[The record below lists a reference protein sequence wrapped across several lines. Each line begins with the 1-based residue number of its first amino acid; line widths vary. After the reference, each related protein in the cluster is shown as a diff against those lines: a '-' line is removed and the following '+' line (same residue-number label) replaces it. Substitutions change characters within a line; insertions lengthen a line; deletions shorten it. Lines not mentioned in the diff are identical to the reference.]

1 MKVAWV
7 SPLPPAPTG
16 VAEYSARLSRELAR
30 YVEVDAF
37 DSPGRRRLTSYDA
50 CVYQVGNNPLH
61 GAVYDAA
68 LAVPGVVVLHDAVL
82 HHLLLGKLSKE
93 EYVEEFV
100 FNYGEWLRDFA
111 QELWRERA
119 TSASQE
125 RYFRYALVRRVA
137 ERSRIV
143 VVHNGRACE
152 IVQAGLKN
160 GSDGSTE
167 VVEIPHYIDRPSLP
181 EASKRGRL
189 REKLGISAEEIVIST
204 FGYLR
209 PSKRLHSLLEA
220 SRMLEIPHRILL
232 VGDFVSH
239 DYEAAISA
247 EINELPVTRLA
258 YVSEGEFWGLVAI
271 TDIGV
276 NLRYPSAGET
286 SAIALKLMAAGK
298 PVVVTAGEEVSGFP
312 AGSILEV
319 DPGEAEI
326 EMLAHCLHAL
336 ATADEMREIV
346 GQSAAAY
353 VVDRHNVE
361 TVTAQYLDV
370 IRRVGS

>member
-16 VAEYSARLSRELAR
+16 VAEYSARLARELAR
-30 YVEVDAF
+30 HIEIDAF
-37 DSPGRRRLTSYDA
+37 DSPGARPLDGYDA

-68 LAVPGVVVLHDAVL
+68 LAAPGVVVLHDAVL

-111 QELWRERA
+111 AQLWRERA

-125 RYFRYALVRRVA
+125 SYFRYPLI
-137 ERSRIV
+137 SRICRCSRGL
-143 VVHNGRACE
+143 VVHNGRAGKMARE
-152 IVQAGLKN
+152 ALGNRN
-160 GSDGSTE
+160 GSVE
-167 VVEIPHYIDRPSLP
+167 VVEIPLYVDRPSLP
-181 EASKRGRL
+181 EASERERI
-189 REKLGISAEEIVIST
+189 REKLGIPAQEIVIST

-220 SRMLEIPHRILL
+220 SRMLSVPYRILL
-232 VGDFVSH
+232 VGDFVSY
-239 DYEAAISA
+239 DYEAAILA
-247 EINELPVTRLA
+247 EIDELPVTRLP
-258 YVSEGEFWGLVAI
+258 YVAESEFWGLVAI

-286 SAIALKLMAAGK
+286 SSMALKLMAAGK
-298 PVVVTAGEEVSGFP
+298 PVIATAGEEVAGFP
-312 AGSILEV
+312 SGSIVEV
-319 DPGEAEI
+319 DRGEAEI
-326 EMLAHCLHAL
+326 EMLAHYLCAL
-336 ATADEMREIV
+336 AADREMREVV
-346 GQSAAAY
+346 GRSAARY
-353 VVDRHNVE
+353 VAERHNVQS
-361 TVTAQYLDV
+361 VTKQYLDV
-370 IRRVGS
+370 IRRVVG

>member
-16 VAEYSARLSRELAR
+16 VAEYSARLARELAR
-30 YVEVDAF
+30 HIEIDAF
-37 DSPGRRRLTSYDA
+37 DSPGARPLDGYDA

-61 GAVYDAA
+61 GAAYDAA
-68 LAVPGVVVLHDAVL
+68 LAAPGVVVLHDAVL

-93 EYVEEFV
+93 QYVEEFV
-100 FNYGEWLRDFA
+100 FNYGKWLRDFA
-111 QELWRERA
+111 AQLWRERA

-125 RYFRYALVRRVA
+125 SYFRYPLI
-137 ERSRIV
+137 SRICRCSRGL
-143 VVHNGRACE
+143 VVHNGRAGKMARE
-152 IVQAGLKN
+152 ALGNRN
-160 GSDGSTE
+160 GSVE
-167 VVEIPHYIDRPSLP
+167 VVEIPLYVDRPSLP
-181 EASKRGRL
+181 EASERERI
-189 REKLGISAEEIVIST
+189 REKLGIPAEEIVIST

-220 SRMLEIPHRILL
+220 SRMLSVPYRILL
-232 VGDFVSH
+232 VGDFVSY
-239 DYEAAISA
+239 DYEAAILA
-247 EINELPVTRLA
+247 EIDELPVTRLP
-258 YVSEGEFWGLVAI
+258 YVAESEFWGLVAI
-271 TDIGV
+271 TDICM

-312 AGSILEV
+312 RGSIIEV

-336 ATADEMREIV
+336 ATDDEMREIV
-346 GQSAAAY
+346 GRSAARY
-353 VVDRHNVE
+353 VAERHNIQS
-361 TVTAQYLDV
+361 VTKQYLDL
-370 IRRVGS
+370 IRRVAS

>member
-7 SPLPPAPTG
+7 SPLPPAATG

-30 YVEVDAF
+30 HIEIDAF
-37 DSPGRRRLTSYDA
+37 DSPGARPLDGYDA

-68 LAVPGVVVLHDAVL
+68 LVVPGVVVLHDAVL
-82 HHLLLGKLSKE
+82 HHLLLGKLSQE

-111 QELWRERA
+111 EQLWRERA

-125 RYFRYALVRRVA
+125 RYFRYPLIRRIC
-137 ERSRIV
+137 ERSRGL
-143 VVHNGRACE
+143 VVHNGRAGNMAR
-152 IVQAGLKN
+152 QAPGNMN
-160 GSDGSTE
+160 GSVE
-167 VVEIPHYIDRPSLP
+167 VVEIPHYVDRPSLP
-181 EASKRGRL
+181 EASERGQL

-220 SRMLEIPHRILL
+220 SRMLGVPHRILL

-239 DYEAAISA
+239 DYGAAVLA
-247 EINELPVTRLA
+247 EINELPVTRLP
-258 YVSEGEFWGLVAI
+258 YVAESEFWRLVAI

-312 AGSILEV
+312 RGSIIEV

-326 EMLAHCLHAL
+326 EMLAHGLYAL
-336 ATADEMREIV
+336 ATDDEMREVV

-370 IRRVGS
+370 IRRVAS

>member
-30 YVEVDAF
+30 HIEIDAF
-37 DSPGRRRLTSYDA
+37 DSPGARSLDSYDA

-111 QELWRERA
+111 EQLWRERA
-119 TSASQE
+119 TSVSQE
-125 RYFRYALVRRVA
+125 SYFRYPLIRKIC
-137 ERSRIV
+137 ERSRGL
-143 VVHNGRACE
+143 VVHNGRAGNMAR
-152 IVQAGLKN
+152 QALGNMN
-160 GSDGSTE
+160 GSVE
-167 VVEIPHYIDRPSLP
+167 VVEIPHYVDRPSLP
-181 EASKRGRL
+181 GPSERGQL
-189 REKLGISAEEIVIST
+189 REKLELSAEEIVIST

-220 SRMLEIPHRILL
+220 SRMLGVPHRILL
-232 VGDFVSH
+232 VGDFVSY
-239 DYEAAISA
+239 DYEAAILA
-247 EINELPVTRLA
+247 EINEPPVTRLP
-258 YVSEGEFWGLVAI
+258 YVAESEFWALVAI
-271 TDIGV
+271 TDICV

-312 AGSILEV
+312 RGSIIEV

-326 EMLAHCLHAL
+326 EMLAHYLCAL
-336 ATADEMREIV
+336 AADDEMREVV
-346 GQSAAAY
+346 GQSAARY
-353 VVDRHNVE
+353 VVERHNVE
-361 TVTAQYLDV
+361 TVTKQYLDV
-370 IRRVGS
+370 IRRAGS

>member
-50 CVYQVGNNPLH
+50 SVYQVGNNPLH
-61 GAVYDAA
+61 GPVYDAA

-125 RYFRYALVRRVA
+125 RYFRYPLVRRVA

-143 VVHNGRACE
+143 VVHNGRAWNMAR
-152 IVQAGLKN
+152 QALGNMN
-160 GSDGSTE
+160 GSVE
-167 VVEIPHYIDRPSLP
+167 VVEIPLYVDRPSLP
-181 EASKRGRL
+181 EESERERI

-220 SRMLEIPHRILL
+220 SRMLGVPHRILL

-247 EINELPVTRLA
+247 EINELPVTRLP
-258 YVSEGEFWGLVAI
+258 YVTESEFWGLVAI

-312 AGSILEV
+312 RGSIIEV
-319 DPGEAEI
+319 DLGEAEI

-336 ATADEMREIV
+336 ATDDEMREVV
-346 GQSAAAY
+346 GQNAAAY
-353 VVDRHNVE
+353 VVERHNVE

-370 IRRVGS
+370 IRRVAS

>member
-1 MKVAWV
+1 M
-7 SPLPPAPTG
+7 
-16 VAEYSARLSRELAR
+16 
-30 YVEVDAF
+30 
-37 DSPGRRRLTSYDA
+37 
-50 CVYQVGNNPLH
+50 
-61 GAVYDAA
+61 YDAA
-68 LAVPGVVVLHDAVL
+68 LVVPGVVVLHDAVL
-82 HHLLLGKLSKE
+82 HHLLLGKLSQE

-111 QELWRERA
+111 EQLWRERA

-125 RYFRYALVRRVA
+125 RYFRYPLIRRIC
-137 ERSRIV
+137 ERSRGL
-143 VVHNGRACE
+143 VVHNGRAGNMAR
-152 IVQAGLKN
+152 QAPGNMN
-160 GSDGSTE
+160 GSVE
-167 VVEIPHYIDRPSLP
+167 VVEIPHYVDRPSLP
-181 EASKRGRL
+181 EASERGQL

-220 SRMLEIPHRILL
+220 SRMLGVPHRILL

-239 DYEAAISA
+239 DYGAAVLA
-247 EINELPVTRLA
+247 EINELPVTRLP
-258 YVSEGEFWGLVAI
+258 YVAESEFWRLVAI

-312 AGSILEV
+312 RGSIIEV

-326 EMLAHCLHAL
+326 EMLAHGLYAL
-336 ATADEMREIV
+336 ATDDEMREVV

-370 IRRVGS
+370 IRRVAS

>member
-16 VAEYSARLSRELAR
+16 VAEYSARLARELAR
-30 YVEVDAF
+30 HIEIDAF
-37 DSPGRRRLTSYDA
+37 DSPGARPLDGYDA

-61 GAVYDAA
+61 GAAYDAA
-68 LAVPGVVVLHDAVL
+68 LAAPGVVVLHDAVL

-125 RYFRYALVRRVA
+125 RYFRYPLVRRVA

-160 GSDGSTE
+160 GSGGSTE

-181 EASKRGRL
+181 EASERGQL

-204 FGYLR
+204 FGYFR

-220 SRMLEIPHRILL
+220 SRMLGVPHRILL

-247 EINELPVTRLA
+247 EINELPVTRLP
-258 YVSEGEFWGLVAI
+258 YVTESEFWGLVAI

-312 AGSILEV
+312 RGSIIEV

-326 EMLAHCLHAL
+326 EMLAHYLHAL
-336 ATADEMREIV
+336 ATDAEIREVV
-346 GQSAAAY
+346 GQNAAAY
-353 VVDRHNVE
+353 VVERHNVE

-370 IRRVGS
+370 IRRVAS

>member
-30 YVEVDAF
+30 HVEVDAF

-61 GAVYDAA
+61 GAAYDAA
-68 LAVPGVVVLHDAVL
+68 LAAPGIVVLHDAVL
-82 HHLLLGKLSKE
+82 HHLLLGKLSQE

-111 QELWRERA
+111 AQLWRERA

-125 RYFRYALVRRVA
+125 SYFRYPLIRRICR
-137 ERSRIV
+137 RSRGL
-143 VVHNGRACE
+143 VVHNGRAGKMARE
-152 IVQAGLKN
+152 ALGKRN
-160 GSDGSTE
+160 GSVE
-167 VVEIPHYIDRPSLP
+167 VVEIPLYVDRPSLP
-181 EASKRGRL
+181 EASARERI
-189 REKLGISAEEIVIST
+189 REKLGIPAQEIVIST

-220 SRMLEIPHRILL
+220 SRMLSVPYRILL
-232 VGDFVSH
+232 VGDFVSY
-239 DYEAAISA
+239 DYEAAILA
-247 EINELPVTRLA
+247 EIDELPVTRLP
-258 YVSEGEFWGLVAI
+258 YVAESEFWGLVAI

-286 SAIALKLMAAGK
+286 SSMALKLMAAGK

-336 ATADEMREIV
+336 ATDDEMREIV

>member
-16 VAEYSARLSRELAR
+16 VAEYSARLTRELAR
-30 YVEVDAF
+30 HIEIDAF
-37 DSPGRRRLTSYDA
+37 DSPGARSLASYDA
-50 CVYQVGNNPLH
+50 CLYQIGNNPLH
-61 GAVYDAA
+61 GAVYDWA

-82 HHLLLGKLSKE
+82 HHLLLGKLSQQ

-111 QELWRERA
+111 EQLWRERA

-125 RYFRYALVRRVA
+125 SYFRYPLIRRICR
-137 ERSRIV
+137 RSRGL
-143 VVHNGRACE
+143 VVHNGRPGKMARE
-152 IVQAGLKN
+152 ALGTGN
-160 GSDGSTE
+160 GAVE
-167 VVEIPHYIDRPSLP
+167 VDEIPLYVDPPSLP
-181 EASKRGRL
+181 GAAQREQL
-189 REKLGISAEEIVIST
+189 REKLGIPAEEIVIAT

-220 SRMLEIPHRILL
+220 SRMLGVPYRILL

-239 DYEAAISA
+239 DYEAAILA
-247 EINELPVTRLA
+247 EIDQLPVTRLP
-258 YVSEGEFWGLVAI
+258 YVAESEFRGLVAI
-271 TDIGV
+271 TDICV
-276 NLRYPSAGET
+276 NLRYPSAGEA

-298 PVVVTAGEEVSGFP
+298 PVIMTVGEEVAGFP
-312 AGSILEV
+312 PGSIVEV

-326 EMLAHCLHAL
+326 EMLAHYLYAL
-336 ATADEMREIV
+336 AADPDMR
-346 GQSAAAY
+346 AAIGRRAARY
-353 VVDRHNVE
+353 VAERHNIQS
-361 TVTAQYLDV
+361 VTKQYLDV